1 MEGCSSK
8 DIWTAQIGLAY
19 ENEQTK
25 KDTKLSRKGRMDLGR
40 SDRINVIKIHMYEGL
55 VWSSQKTVAKAQHRE
70 KSEQRSQMV
79 C

>member
-40 SDRINVIKIHMYEGL
+40 SDRINVIKIHMYEEL
-55 VWSSQKTVAKAQHRE
+55 V
-70 KSEQRSQMV
+70 
-79 C
+79 